1 MRFELCIDLE
11 VSDVD
16 ILLRAA
22 RALNMPLDALVKAAI
37 AAFISRALTPV
48 QPVPQKAEGGGS

>member
-22 RALNMPLDALVKAAI
+22 RAMNMPLDALVKTAI
-37 AAFISRALTPV
+37 AAFIARALTPV
-48 QPVPQKAEGGGS
+48 QSVPQKAEGGGS